1 VDAII
6 QSQRCHIIND
16 RPTRD
21 IAFTVAQ
28 ADAELACQVI
38 SELDRQINCGQVSG
52 DKAIAKLSVVGAG
65 MIGHP
70 GVAAKFFASLA
81 QENINIQMITTSEIK
96 ISCVIDE
103 QDGIKALQAVHEAFG
118 LGGKE
123 QIIIPA

>member
-1 VDAII
+1 
-6 QSQRCHIIND
+6 
-16 RPTRD
+16 
-21 IAFTVAQ
+21 
-28 ADAELACQVI
+28 
-38 SELDRQINCGQVSG
+38 VSG

-81 QENINIQMITTSEIK
+81 KENINIQMITTSEIK

-103 QDGIKALQAVHEAFG
+103 TDGIKALQAVHEAFG
-118 LGGKE
+118 LGGSE